1 MERTI
6 GSMGSEY
13 VRFHLDPEI
22 VPLLTAKFDWNT
34 LARRVFIDP
43 VTGFVDLMTPSPEH
57 EFHTRGTDR
66 LLDAMGRRLGIR
78 AIHMG
83 STRWR
88 RPGDP
93 ENTGAEPDACYYLGE
108 TAERWVQAYGQ
119 GSVEREAFELNNAP
133 DLVVEV
139 ERSHGDEDK
148 PDFYRRLGAP
158 EMWRIDISGN
168 TREAFMLDLQAMGGP
183 KELTISAVLPL
194 ASPAFVLAAL
204 ELAARGRISELDSL
218 IEEQVSKAAPGR

>member
-1 MERTI
+1 MERVI

-13 VRFHLDPEI
+13 VRFRLDPKI
-22 VPLLTAKFDWNT
+22 VPLLTAKFDWNR
-34 LARRVFIDP
+34 LAQRVFIDP

-57 EFHTRGTDR
+57 EFHARGADR
-66 LLDAMGRRLGIR
+66 LLDAMGRQLGIR
-78 AIHMG
+78 AIHLG

-108 TAERWVQAYGQ
+108 TAERWVRAYGQ
-119 GSVEREAFELNNAP
+119 GPAEREAFELNNPP

-139 ERSHGDEDK
+139 ERSPGDRDK
-148 PDFYRRLGAP
+148 PAFYRRLGVP

-168 TREAFMLDLQAMGGP
+168 TREALMLDLQAPPGP
-183 KELTISAVLPL
+183 AELELSTVLPG
-194 ASPAFVLAAL
+194 AGPDFVLEAL
-204 ELAARGRISELDSL
+204 DLAIRDRLGELDAL
-218 IEEQVSKAAPGR
+218 IAERMQRKTRQ

>member
-1 MERTI
+1 MERVI

-13 VRFHLDPEI
+13 IRFSLDPEI
-22 VPLLTAKFDWNT
+22 VPLLTAKFDWNS

-57 EFHTRGTDR
+57 EFHARGADR
-66 LLDAMGRRLGIR
+66 LLDAIGRRLGIR
-78 AIHMG
+78 AIHLG

-88 RPGDP
+88 RPDDP
-93 ENTGAEPDACYYLGE
+93 ENTGAEPDACYYLDE

-119 GSVEREAFELNNAP
+119 GPAEREAFELNNPP

-139 ERSHGDEDK
+139 ERSPGDRDK
-148 PDFYRRLGAP
+148 PAFYRRLGIP

-168 TREAFMLDLQAMGGP
+168 TREALMLDLQAP
-183 KELTISAVLPL
+183 RSPAELVSSRVLPG
-194 ASPAFVLAAL
+194 AGPNFVLEAL
-204 ELAARGRISELDSL
+204 ELAISDRIDELDAL
-218 IEEQVSKAAPGR
+218 IAERVGRKTRK